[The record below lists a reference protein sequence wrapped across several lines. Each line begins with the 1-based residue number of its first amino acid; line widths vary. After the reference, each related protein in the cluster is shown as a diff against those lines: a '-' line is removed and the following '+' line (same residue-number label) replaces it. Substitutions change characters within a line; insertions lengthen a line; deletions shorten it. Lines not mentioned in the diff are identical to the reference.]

1 MRYNVSHPFSLER
14 DMSDPGQHPDFSL
27 LERPTPEFTSEVR
40 PAGLPRAGRAVEA
53 AAGWLA
59 DRVED
64 GGAWLATF
72 VRYLPARV
80 LRILM
85 TLVAAIVGTATLPR
99 GAIRAARPSKGEV
112 RPFMRGCARRGAF
125 RTVQFFLEV
134 LDLIGVPEIF
144 AFIWRM
150 VTRVSPLTGE
160 EIAAASLVLGP
171 RALRYQDVRVA
182 EGGVLRWIFK
192 RNGNRGFATFHTV
205 NLPETGHHQ
214 RSNIEILVHEIIH
227 VYQYE
232 RAGSRY
238 FAEAL
243 LGLHE
248 EGYGYGGPE
257 GLIAAAGKGKRFA
270 DFNREQQAQ
279 IAQDY
284 LAALRLRAPI
294 APYEPFIEQ
303 LRKGRI

>member
-1 MRYNVSHPFSLER
+1 MER
-14 DMSDPGQHPDFSL
+14 VMSDPGEHPDFSV
-27 LERPTPEFTSEVR
+27 LEGPAPEFTSQVR
-40 PAGLPRAGRAVEA
+40 PGGLPRAGRAVESA
-53 AAGWLA
+53 ADWLA
-59 DRVED
+59 DRIED
-64 GGAWLATF
+64 AATWLATF
-72 VRYLPARV
+72 VRYLPARL
-80 LRILM
+80 LRVGL
-85 TLVAAIVGTATLPR
+85 TLLAAAVGALKLAP
-99 GAIRAARPSKGEV
+99 GAVRAARPGKGEAKV
-112 RPFMRGCARRGAF
+112 FLRQCARRGAF
-125 RTVQFFLEV
+125 RTVQLALEA
-134 LDLIGVPEIF
+134 LDLIGAPEIF
-144 AFIWRM
+144 AFVWRM
-150 VTRVSPLTGE
+150 ITRTSPLTGE

-192 RNGNRGFATFHTV
+192 RNGGRAFATFHTV
-205 NLPETGHHQ
+205 NLPEQGHHQ
-214 RSNIEILVHEIIH
+214 RSNVEIVVHEIIH

-243 LGLHE
+243 LGQRE

-257 GLIAAAGKGKRFA
+257 GLAAAAARGKRMA

-294 APYEPFIEQ
+294 DPFEPFIEQ
-303 LRKGRI
+303 LRQGWI

>member
-1 MRYNVSHPFSLER
+1 MRRIPFYLER
-14 DMSDPGQHPDFSL
+14 RMSEPVERPDFSV
-27 LERPTPEFTSEVR
+27 LEPSAPEFTSVVR
-40 PAGLPRAGRAVEA
+40 PGVVTRAGGAIERAA
-53 AAGWLA
+53 HWLA

-64 GGAWLATF
+64 AGAWLATF

-80 LRILM
+80 LRLSV
-85 TLVAAIVGTATLPR
+85 TLTAAIVGTAKLPP
-99 GAIRAARPSKGEV
+99 GVIRAARPGRGEV
-112 RPFMRGCARRGAF
+112 RVFLRGCARRGAF
-125 RTVQFFLEV
+125 RTAQFCLEL
-134 LDLIGVPEIF
+134 LDLIGMPEIF

-150 VTRVSPLTGE
+150 ATRVSPLTGE

-192 RNGNRGFATFHTV
+192 RNGNRAFATFHTV
-205 NLPETGHHQ
+205 NLPEEGHHQ
-214 RSNIEILVHEIIH
+214 RSNLEIVVHEVIH

-243 LGLHE
+243 LGQQE
-248 EGYGYGGPE
+248 EGYGYGGPD
-257 GLIAAAGKGKRFA
+257 GLLEAVTRGKRFA

-284 LAALRLRAPI
+284 LAALRLRAPL
-294 APYEPFIEQ
+294 APYEPFIDQ
-303 LRKGRI
+303 LRQGRI